1 MKIHSKRGV
10 VLACAAIA
18 LVLFLVRPGA
28 GRLKNRIAGSIGT
41 ALQRQVEISK
51 VHVRLLPQP
60 GFDLEGFVVRD
71 DPSFGA
77 EPVLRCQD
85 VTANLRLSSLIRGRL
100 EISRLSLSEPSLN
113 LVRRDDGR
121 WNIATLLERNSGI
134 TAAPT
139 SKARYESRPGF
150 PYIEADRGRIN
161 VKFGPEKKPFALTD
175 AKYALW
181 QDSENSW
188 GMRLRGQPVRT
199 DFNLSDTGQINI
211 EGTWQRAATLWET
224 PVGFN
229 LRWEGGQL
237 GQLSKLVTGQD
248 RGWRGTVRTSL
259 ILTGAPSD
267 LAVRADASLEDFHRY
282 DITESTALEL
292 KSRCDARYNAADH
305 SLHKILCQTPVG
317 GGLVTASGEAPSV
330 ASSPH
335 FDLHLVAKKIP
346 MTSVLAVVRRTKKN
360 LPEDLRT
367 TGTMDARFNLRAH
380 GGSPNPI
387 EVDGN
392 AETSDLHLQSEGA
405 KVDLA
410 LDAVPFSVLSG
421 SPDKPV
427 KIARGRVVASSLRN
441 AQEPYLSFGPVPLKL
456 GRPVPA
462 SVQGW
467 FTRSGY
473 GISLKGESEIQ
484 HLLELARVSGIP
496 ATHVGATGSAK
507 LDLLVAGQWAGFAT
521 PVATGRA
528 ELHGVR
534 AQIHGVNGP
543 LEISSARVILSD
555 SETRVDA
562 IAASFVGSQWTGA
575 LSIPRPCVLAAPCML
590 SFDLHADEASTDQ
603 LNHWLNPNAAEQP
616 WYRFTTT
623 NSGGHSFLAGI
634 RASGTLA
641 INRAVVRKMLATRVT
656 TRLILDQGK
665 LRLADLRA
673 DLLGGKHRGEW
684 RADFTMK
691 PPVYSG
697 TGTLDGASLGQ
708 LAEVTGDSW
717 VNGSANAKY
726 QLDLAG
732 FSSAELTASA
742 KGTLHFQMEDGALPH
757 IIVANLPLRVR
768 RFTGTLTFRDR
779 EVQLE
784 DAALESPTTTYAVTG
799 TASLDR
805 TLDLRLVPEGS
816 AGWTVTGTLSQP
828 KVSAV
833 RHSETEAA
841 LKP

>member
-1 MKIHSKRGV
+1 MRIRSKRGLA
-10 VLACAAIA
+10 LACVAIA

-51 VHVRLLPQP
+51 VHVRLLPTP

-113 LVRRDDGR
+113 LVRRQDGR

-161 VKFGPEKKPFALTD
+161 VKLGPEKTPFALMD

-181 QDSENSW
+181 QDSENTW

-199 DFNLSDTGQINI
+199 DFNLSDTGQINV

-224 PVGFN
+224 PVEFN
-229 LRWEGGQL
+229 LRWDGGQL
-237 GQLSKLVTGQD
+237 GQLSKLITGED

-259 ILTGAPSD
+259 KLTGAPSD
-267 LAVRADASLEDFHRY
+267 LAVAADASLEDFHRY
-282 DITESTALEL
+282 DITESTAMEL
-292 KSRCDARYNAADH
+292 RSHCDALFKVADH

-317 GGLVTASGEAPSV
+317 EGLLTASGEAPSV
-330 ASSPH
+330 AHSPR
-335 FDLHLVAKKIP
+335 FDLQVVAEKIP
-346 MTSVLAVVRRTKKN
+346 MNSVLAVVRRTKKN
-360 LPEDLRT
+360 LPEDLRA
-367 TGTMDARFNLRAH
+367 TGTMDARLDLRTRGA
-380 GGSPNPI
+380 SPDSI
-387 EVDGN
+387 EVEGSG
-392 AETSDLHLQSEGA
+392 ETSDLHLQSEGA

-410 LDAVPFSVLSG
+410 LDTVPFSVLSG

-427 KIARGRVVASSLRN
+427 KTVRGRGEASSVRN
-441 AQEPYLSFGPVPLKL
+441 VQEPYLSFGPVPLKL

-462 SVQGW
+462 SAQGW

-473 GISLKGESEIQ
+473 SISLKGESEIQ
-484 HLLELARVSGIP
+484 RLLELARVSGIP
-496 ATHVGATGSAK
+496 ATHAGATGSAK
-507 LDLLVAGQWAGFAT
+507 LDLLVAGQWTGFAT

-543 LEISSARVILSD
+543 LEISSARVNLAD

-562 IAASFVGSQWTGA
+562 IAASFVGTQWAGA
-575 LSIPRPCVLAAPCML
+575 LSIPRPCAAPSSCTL
-590 SFDLHADEASTDQ
+590 NFDLHADEISTDQ
-603 LNHWLNPNAAEQP
+603 LNLWLNPNAAQRP

-623 NSGGHSFLAGI
+623 SGGHSFLAGI
-634 RASGTLA
+634 RASGTLSL
-641 INRAVVRKMLATRVT
+641 NRAMIRKVAATRVT
-656 TRLILDQGK
+656 MKAMLDQGK
-665 LRLADLRA
+665 LRLTDLRA
-673 DLLGGKHRGEW
+673 DVLGGKHRGEW

-691 PPVYSG
+691 PPLYSG
-697 TGTLDGASLGQ
+697 TGTLDGASLEQ
-708 LAEVTGDSW
+708 LADITGDNWIS
-717 VNGSANAKY
+717 GSANARY
-726 QLDLAG
+726 EVDLAG
-732 FSSAELTASA
+732 FSSAELMESA
-742 KGTLHFQMEDGALPH
+742 KGTLHFEMEDGALPH
-757 IIVANLPLRVR
+757 VVLANLPLRVR
-768 RFTGTLTFRDR
+768 RFTGMLTLR
-779 EVQLE
+779 EGDVQLQ
-784 DAALESPTTTYAVTG
+784 DAALESPATTYVVTG
-799 TASLDR
+799 TASLNR
-805 TLDLRLVPEGS
+805 KLDFRLVPEGS
-816 AGWTVTGTLSQP
+816 TGWTVTGTLAQP
-828 KVSAV
+828 KVSPA
-833 RHSETEAA
+833 RRSETEAA